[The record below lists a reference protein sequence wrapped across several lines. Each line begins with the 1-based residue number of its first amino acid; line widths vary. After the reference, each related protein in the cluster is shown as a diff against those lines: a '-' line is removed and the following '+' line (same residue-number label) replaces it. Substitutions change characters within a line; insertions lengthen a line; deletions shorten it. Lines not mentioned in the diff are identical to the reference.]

1 MVAQKNDH
9 TSVVTQ
15 RSEKPTW
22 YARFQQR
29 GQMRKVLALQP
40 GKFFLPFKK
49 QAENQTK
56 TVKEEEKPDE
66 GSRERRGG

>member
-1 MVAQKNDH
+1 MVVHKG
-9 TSVVTQ
+9 Q
-15 RSEKPTW
+15 RSPW
-22 YARFQQR
+22 NARFQHR

-40 GKFFLPFKK
+40 GKLFLPFKK